1 MGGKGRDS
9 AGDGGGSG
17 GGGGDG
23 GGGGGHVCT
32 LVPGATA
39 TFEVAATA
47 PAEVADGT
55 VRMEV
60 RAFRHFIDFY
70 FVMQE
75 LVLIFFF
82 KNGVRLLW
90 SERVTVF

>member
-1 MGGKGRDS
+1 MEGTGVNKGWVPRRMAGGKGRGA

-17 GGGGDG
+17 SEG

-55 VRMEV
+55 VRVEV
-60 RAFRHFIDFY
+60 RAC
-70 FVMQE
+70 MQA
-75 LVLIFFF
+75 FFF
-82 KNGVRLLW
+82 
-90 SERVTVF
+90 F